1 MSKPSAPPP
10 NSPSS
15 LPRYRRHFHHLKPA
29 RLSLFLGLLSGAV
42 YSVSSGAGL
51 PIIVKTLLP
60 IFFGRENEAPPVVVD
75 FSKRLFGDAYVER
88 LMLVACIG
96 LPLIFAVRGLA
107 AYANRYFVNKAGFIV
122 LEGLRTEVFERLL
135 SLPLAFY
142 QRQKAA
148 DLQGRLMGD
157 TDRLKMVVVN
167 VSSEVIKQ
175 PLTLLSALGY
185 LTYLSITERS
195 ALFALIAILSVPLCI
210 LPIRIAAK
218 HLKRRSAQLAEK
230 GSELGVAAM
239 ETLQAPLEIQAYNLQ
254 ERQRR
259 KFVGQI
265 REIFRVSLKTV
276 KYQSMVTPLIEV
288 VSVCGFVAALYFG
301 TKGGMD
307 FATFSSLALALYM
320 SYEPV
325 KKLST
330 VHALVKTGEVALE
343 RLEKVLD
350 AEDTVPAPAIP
361 RPFPQG
367 LPTITLEGVSFTY
380 PPRAGATSK
389 PPPALDKV
397 DLVIKPGETVAL
409 VGRTGAGKSTFIALL
424 PRFYDPQ
431 GGCVRLDEVDLRD
444 LDKNELRS
452 RISIVQQTPVLFA
465 TTFAENIRLG
475 RPEASLDE
483 VISAARRAQ
492 IHDFIAGLPNG
503 YDTMVGERGST
514 LSGGQRQRV
523 AIARAFLKNAPILIL
538 DEATSAL
545 DSESESLIQRALEEL
560 VRDRTTIMIAHRF
573 SSIKH
578 ATRILV
584 LDHGR
589 LVGDADHST
598 LHATNAIYRDLY
610 DRQTLEGKTA

>member
-1 MSKPSAPPP
+1 M
-10 NSPSS
+10 
-15 LPRYRRHFHHLKPA
+15 
-29 RLSLFLGLLSGAV
+29 SLFLGLVSGAV

-51 PIIVKTLLP
+51 PLIFKTLLP
-60 IFFGRENEAPPVVVD
+60 IFFGRENEAPAVLVE

-88 LMLVACIG
+88 LMLVACFG

-122 LEGLRTEVFERLL
+122 LESLRTEVFNRLL
-135 SLPLAFY
+135 SLPLGFY
-142 QRQKAA
+142 QRHKAA
-148 DLQGRLMGD
+148 DLQSRLMGD
-157 TDRLKMVVVN
+157 TERLKMVVVN
-167 VSSEVIKQ
+167 VSSEIIKQ

-210 LPIRIAAK
+210 LPIRVAAK

-230 GSELGVAAM
+230 SSDLGVAAM

-259 KFVGQI
+259 KFVSQI
-265 REIFRVSLKTV
+265 RDIFRVSLKTV

-307 FATFSSLALALYM
+307 FATFSSLAIALYM

-330 VHALVKTGEVALE
+330 VHALIKTGEVSLE
-343 RLEKVLD
+343 RLAKVLD
-350 AEDTVPAPAIP
+350 AEDTVPAAKNP
-361 RPFPQG
+361 RPFPAG
-367 LPTITLEGVSFTY
+367 LPTITLHGVSFTY
-380 PPRAGATSK
+380 PPRVGATEN
-389 PPPALDKV
+389 PPPALDNV
-397 DLVIKPGETVAL
+397 DLVIRPGETLAL
-409 VGRTGAGKSTFIALL
+409 VGRTGAGKSTFIALI

-431 GGCVRLDEVDLRD
+431 KGAVRFDDVDVRE
-444 LDKNELRS
+444 LDKTELRS
-452 RISIVQQTPVLFA
+452 RISVVQQTPVLFA
-465 TTFAENIRLG
+465 TTFAENIRFG
-475 RPEASLDE
+475 RPDASLEE
-483 VISAARRAQ
+483 VIAAARRAQ
-492 IHDFIAGLPNG
+492 IHDFIASLPNG

-523 AIARAFLKNAPILIL
+523 AIARAFLKDAPILIL

-545 DSESESLIQRALEEL
+545 DSESESLIQRALAEL
-560 VRDRTTIMIAHRF
+560 VRNRTTIMIAHRF

-584 LDHGR
+584 LDRGR
-589 LVGDADHST
+589 LVGDGDHAT
-598 LHATNAIYRDLY
+598 LHATNAIYRELY
-610 DRQTLEGKTA
+610 DRQALEGEKA